1 MYFTPKIKARP
12 VACGILAITA
22 AGLIGWVSH
31 LLPSP
36 APIVAK
42 RDVFAERSSFQRI
55 DHLPNVPAGESVRAR
70 GLETIRRQYY
80 QPISAW
86 YKSKGWWRRNAPIVG
101 GAGGGALI
109 GGLAGGGKG
118 ALIGGLAGGGGGYL
132 YKHLKQRHDQHHHSV
147 KHRNR

>member
-12 VACGILAITA
+12 IACGILAITA

-31 LLPSP
+31 LIPSP

-42 RDVFAERSSFQRI
+42 QEVFAEPSSLQRI
-55 DHLPNVPAGESVRAR
+55 DQLQNVPAGESVRAR
-70 GLETIRRQYY
+70 GLEMIRRPYY

-86 YKSKGWWRRNAPIVG
+86 YKNKGWWRRNAPIVG

-132 YKHLKQRHDQHHHSV
+132 YKHLRQRHDQRHHSV